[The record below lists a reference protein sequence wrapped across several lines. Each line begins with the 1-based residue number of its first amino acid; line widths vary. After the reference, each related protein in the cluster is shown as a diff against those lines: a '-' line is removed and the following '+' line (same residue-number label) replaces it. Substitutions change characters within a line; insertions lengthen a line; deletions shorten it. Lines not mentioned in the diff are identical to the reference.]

1 MPPNFYE
8 RVWGFVREV
17 PRGRVVTYGQVAVEL
32 GAPSTARAVGYA
44 LRALPPDTDVPW
56 WRVIN
61 AKGGISLRGRGAG
74 ADLQRELLEE
84 EGIPFSAAGTVDLRT
99 YRWWPDDEESR
110 RYRSAED
117 EQGAPLARG

>member
-1 MPPNFYE
+1 MAPNFYE
-8 RVWGFVREV
+8 RVWGFVREA

-32 GAPSTARAVGYA
+32 GAPAAARAVGYA

-99 YRWWPDDEESR
+99 YRWWPDDEER
-110 RYRSAED
+110 
-117 EQGAPLARG
+117 APLPRR